1 LLDDDFPLGILS
13 SSTTIPAFSPKLIP
27 SLNFPRHSASTRH
40 YFDHADLASPSIELD
55 EHKPSYA
62 SRAAFVFKLQLD
74 KLRNEREAK
83 VIKQNDELFDK
94 VQAKADELPEA
105 AQGAY
110 VDVFATSLDKFDDT
124 MGVITE
130 TVIKFFF
137 SAVDQLKNIV
147 LAAVEQVKKVANLVA
162 KGVKKVGKWFG
173 SLFRSVAI
181 GAVLLD
187 SGVLEA
193 GLPVQV
199 AVGGAA
205 TVLVYDTELGSMTE
219 MTEYNNGSL
228 SKHLT
233 YSVHDERMAISH
245 DAVYDKDG
253 MIVQLLTNSE
263 VGGKYMFWVHSIG
276 KK

>member
-1 LLDDDFPLGILS
+1 MRGTALDM
-13 SSTTIPAFSPKLIP
+13 
-27 SLNFPRHSASTRH
+27 
-40 YFDHADLASPSIELD
+40 FDN
-55 EHKPSYA
+55 
-62 SRAAFVFKLQLD
+62 V
-74 KLRNEREAK
+74 
-83 VIKQNDELFDK
+83 
-94 VQAKADELPEA
+94 
-105 AQGAY
+105 
-110 VDVFATSLDKFDDT
+110 

>member
-1 LLDDDFPLGILS
+1 MATQQPKHYQESLS
-13 SSTTIPAFSPKLIP
+13 AAIVDLNNLEEIQIAAMDVAAEQDGVNVEKLANEP
-27 SLNFPRHSASTRH
+27 GMTKS
-40 YFDHADLASPSIELD
+40 
-55 EHKPSYA
+55 K
-62 SRAAFVFKLQLD
+62 FKLQLD

-110 VDVFATSLDKFDDT
+110 VDVFATSLDMFDNV

-219 MTEYNNGSL
+219 MTEYNNESL